1 MAYIINADKC
11 SGCGLCPDECPVQA
25 IQKDGETF
33 VIDPGACTDCGY
45 CSDICPEDAIFGEEM
60 D

>member
-1 MAYIINADKC
+1 MAYFINTDKC
-11 SGCGLCPDECPVQA
+11 SGCGLCLDECPVRA
-25 IQKDGETF
+25 IQKDGDTY
-33 VIDPGACTDCGY
+33 VIDPNVCTECGY